1 MRKEKRGREH
11 NEKKGRDR
19 VRGDIE
25 DERQREKRWR
35 DSQIRGHRSGKRE
48 GESRDKRKS
57 GRRGEVETVKGVR

>member
-25 DERQREKRWR
+25 DERQRENRWR
-35 DSQIRGHRSGKRE
+35 VRLEDIGVGKGRE
-48 GESRDKRKS
+48 RAETRERVGGEER
-57 GRRGEVETVKGVR
+57 